1 MQRGVP
7 PFRSVN
13 RKIRGNE
20 ERMSHIEQA
29 KLFSKIEAWL
39 ENFFS
44 CLEKFFA
51 SVEKSFS
58 SRGKNFSTVA
68 RFS

>member
-1 MQRGVP
+1 M
-7 PFRSVN
+7 
-13 RKIRGNE
+13 
-20 ERMSHIEQA
+20 ERMSHVEQA
-29 KLFSKIEAWL
+29 KFFSKIEAWL

-44 CLEKFFA
+44 CLEKIFS

>member
-1 MQRGVP
+1 M
-7 PFRSVN
+7 
-13 RKIRGNE
+13 
-20 ERMSHIEQA
+20 ERMSHVEQA

-44 CLEKFFA
+44 CLEKIFS

>member
-13 RKIRGNE
+13 RKIRRNV
-20 ERMSHIEQA
+20 ERMSHVEQA
-29 KLFSKIEAWL
+29 KFFSKIEAWL

-44 CLEKFFA
+44 CLEKIFS

-58 SRGKNFSTVA
+58 SRGKFFSTLA